1 MQKFRI
7 DQILAAQLFRSLLIL
22 RQPQTAKNADLIQ
35 THIKKIEA
43 IRERLPMSIQIE
55 IAKLICD
62 ILFNSSLDFS
72 EYFSTR
78 KDKVVFI

>member
-35 THIKKIEA
+35 THKQKIEA

-62 ILFNSSLDFS
+62 ILFNSEELI
-72 EYFSTR
+72 ELA
-78 KDKVVFI
+78 

>member
-35 THIKKIEA
+35 THTKKIEA
-43 IRERLPMSIQIE
+43 IRERLSMNQQIE
-55 IAKLICD
+55 VARLICD
-62 ILFNSSLDFS
+62 ILFNSEKLIEDSN
-72 EYFSTR
+72 Y
-78 KDKVVFI
+78 VF

>member
-35 THIKKIEA
+35 TPTQKIEA

-55 IAKLICD
+55 TAKNVCD
-62 ILFNSSLDFS
+62 VLFNSEKLLMEASN
-72 EYFSTR
+72 YG
-78 KDKVVFI
+78 

>member
-7 DQILAAQLFRSLLIL
+7 DQILAAQLFRSLLIV
-22 RQPQTAKNADLIQ
+22 RQPQTAQNVDLVQ
-35 THIKKIEA
+35 THTEKIEA

-62 ILFNSSLDFS
+62 ILFNSEELI
-72 EYFSTR
+72 ELA
-78 KDKVVFI
+78 

>member
-35 THIKKIEA
+35 THTKKIEA

-55 IAKLICD
+55 VAKLICD
-62 ILFNSSLDFS
+62 ILFNSKKLI
-72 EYFSTR
+72 ELA
-78 KDKVVFI
+78 

>member
-22 RQPQTAKNADLIQ
+22 RQPQTAQNADLVQ
-35 THIKKIEA
+35 THTKKIEA

-62 ILFNSSLDFS
+62 ILFNSKKLI
-72 EYFSTR
+72 ELA
-78 KDKVVFI
+78 

>member
-7 DQILAAQLFRSLLIL
+7 DQILAAQLFRSLLL
-22 RQPQTAKNADLIQ
+22 LKSPQTAKNADLVQ
-35 THIKKIEA
+35 THTQKIEA

-62 ILFNSSLDFS
+62 ILFNSEKLLMEASLS
-72 EYFSTR
+72 
-78 KDKVVFI
+78 

>member
-35 THIKKIEA
+35 THTQKIEA

-62 ILFNSSLDFS
+62 ILFNSEELI
-72 EYFSTR
+72 ELA
-78 KDKVVFI
+78 

>member
-35 THIKKIEA
+35 THTKKIEA
-43 IRERLPMSIQIE
+43 IRERLSMNQQIE
-55 IAKLICD
+55 VAKNVCD
-62 ILFNSSLDFS
+62 VLFNSEKLLLEASLS
-72 EYFSTR
+72 
-78 KDKVVFI
+78 